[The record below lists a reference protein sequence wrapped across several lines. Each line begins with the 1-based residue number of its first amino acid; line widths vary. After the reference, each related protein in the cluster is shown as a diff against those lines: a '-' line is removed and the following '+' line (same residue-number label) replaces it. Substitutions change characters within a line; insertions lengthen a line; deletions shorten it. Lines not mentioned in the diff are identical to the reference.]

1 MILLLQNI
9 VISLNQNRWN
19 SSCSDVHNDRQAR
32 TGKLDKRNPLRNL
45 EAEEKEQIDGN
56 VAEKERGG

>member
-9 VISLNQNRWN
+9 VISLNQNLWN
-19 SSCSDVHNDRQAR
+19 SSYSDVHNDRQAC

-45 EAEEKEQIDGN
+45 EAEEKQIDGN
-56 VAEKERGG
+56 VAGKERGG